1 MASIDTG
8 GDKAEKG
15 KPKKETLRVDFTPM
29 VDMNMLLITFFMLVT
44 TLSKPQVMEIA
55 MPTDQKVEDEQAPK
69 VKESKAITLLLGEN
83 DKVYYYLGKLDER
96 AYNDYTV
103 LKETT
108 YSSNTSNEGLRSIL
122 LERNADAVNR
132 MRELKLERAEK
143 GNRMPEEEFRERSKD
158 IKGDVDALTVIIK
171 PTETS
176 NYKNLVDALD
186 EMQICSVGKYAIVDV
201 TEGDLFLVENYKTQG
216 AFGSANLAPRNQ

>member
-8 GDKAEKG
+8 GDEVKKG
-15 KPKKETLRVDFTPM
+15 KPKQETLRVDFTPM

-44 TLSKPQVMEIA
+44 TLSKPQVMDIA
-55 MPTDQKVEDEQAPK
+55 MPSDQKIEDALAPK
-69 VKESKAITLLLGEN
+69 VKESRAITLLLGED
-83 DKVYYYLGKLDER
+83 DKIYYYLGKLDES
-96 AYNDYTV
+96 AYSDYTV

-122 LERNADAVNR
+122 LERNAEAVNQ
-132 MRELKLERAEK
+132 MRDLKLERADK
-143 GNRMPEEEFRERSKD
+143 GNRMSEEEFNERSRE

-171 PTETS
+171 PMATS

-201 TEGDLFLVENYKTQG
+201 TEGDFFLVENYKAQG
-216 AFGSANLAPRNQ
+216 AYSSVK

>member
-1 MASIDTG
+1 MANIDTG
-8 GDKAEKG
+8 GGKVQKG
-15 KPKKETLRVDFTPM
+15 KPKKVTLRVDFTPM

-55 MPTDQKVEDEQAPK
+55 MPSDQKVEENQAPK
-69 VKESKAITLLLGEN
+69 VKESRAITLLLGEG
-83 DKVYYYLGKLDER
+83 DKVYYYPGKLDES
-96 AYNDYTV
+96 AYSDYTV

-108 YSSNTSNEGLRSIL
+108 YSSNTSNEGLRGIL
-122 LERNADAVNR
+122 LERNGEAVNR
-132 MRELKLERAEK
+132 MRELKLERVEK
-143 GNRMPEEEFRERSKD
+143 GNKMPEEEFRERSKE

-171 PTETS
+171 PMAAS

-201 TEGDLFLVENYKTQG
+201 TDGDRFLVENYKTKG
-216 AFGSANLAPRNQ
+216 AFGAANLAPRKQ

>member
-1 MASIDTG
+1 MANIDTG
-8 GDKAEKG
+8 EDNAKKG

-55 MPTDQKVEDEQAPK
+55 MPSDQKVADEQAPK
-69 VKESKAITLLLGEN
+69 VKESKAITLLLGEE
-83 DKVYYYLGKLDER
+83 DKVYYYLGNLDEN

-122 LERNADAVNR
+122 LERNADAVTR
-132 MRELKLERAEK
+132 MRDLKLERSEK
-143 GNRMPEEEFRERSKD
+143 GNRMPEEEFRERSKE
-158 IKGDVDALTVIIK
+158 IKGNMDALTVIIK
-171 PTETS
+171 PMATS

-186 EMQICSVGKYAIVDV
+186 EMQICSVGKYAIMDV
-201 TEGDLFLVENYKTQG
+201 TEGERFLVENYKTQG
-216 AFGSANLAPRNQ
+216 AFGAANLVPDNQ

>member
-8 GDKAEKG
+8 GGEVQKG
-15 KPKKETLRVDFTPM
+15 KPKKETIRVDFTPM

-55 MPTDQKVEDEQAPK
+55 MPTDQKIEEDQTPK
-69 VKESKAITLLLGEN
+69 VKESKAITLLLGED
-83 DKVYYYLGKLDER
+83 DKVYYYVGKLDES
-96 AYNDYTV
+96 AYSDYTT

-122 LERNADAVNR
+122 LERNSDAVIKIR
-132 MRELKLERAEK
+132 DLKIEK
-143 GNRMPEEEFRERSKD
+143 ADRGSKMPEEEFRERSKEIKAD
-158 IKGDVDALTVIIK
+158 IDALTVVIK
-171 PTETS
+171 PMETS
-176 NYKNLVDALD
+176 TYKNMVDALD

-201 TEGDLFLVENYKTQG
+201 TDGDRFLLENYKTRG
-216 AFGSANLAPRNQ
+216 AFGAVNLAPRN

>member
-1 MASIDTG
+1 MANIDTG
-8 GDKAEKG
+8 GDSEKKG

-44 TLSKPQVMEIA
+44 TLSKPQVMDIA
-55 MPTDQKVEDEQAPK
+55 MPSDQKVQDDQAPK
-69 VKESKAITLLLGEN
+69 VKESKAITLLLGEE
-83 DKVYYYLGKLDER
+83 DKVYYYQGKLDEN

-103 LKETT
+103 LKETS
-108 YSSNTSNEGLRSIL
+108 YSSNTSNEGLRNIL
-122 LERNADAVNR
+122 LERNANAVNR

-143 GNRMPEEEFRERSKD
+143 GNKMSEEEFKERSQE

-171 PTETS
+171 PMKTS

-201 TEGDLFLVENYKTQG
+201 TEGEHILVENYRNRG
-216 AFGSANLAPRNQ
+216 ASGAENAAPQSR

>member
-1 MASIDTG
+1 MANIDTG
-8 GDKAEKG
+8 GGKAQKG
-15 KPKKETLRVDFTPM
+15 KPKKITLRVDFTPM

-55 MPTDQKVEDEQAPK
+55 MPSDQKVEEDQAPK
-69 VKESKAITLLLGEN
+69 VKESKAITLLLGGE
-83 DKVYYYLGKLDER
+83 DKVYYYPGKLDES
-96 AYNDYTV
+96 AYSDYTV

-122 LERNADAVNR
+122 LERNENAVNR

-143 GNRMPEEEFRERSKD
+143 GNKMPEEEFRERSKD
-158 IKGDVDALTVIIK
+158 IKGDMNALTVIIK
-171 PTETS
+171 PMSTS
-176 NYKNLVDALD
+176 NYKNLVDAID

-201 TEGDLFLVENYKTQG
+201 TDGDRFLVENYKTKG
-216 AFGSANLAPRNQ
+216 AYGAAHLAPRNQ

>member
-1 MASIDTG
+1 MANIDTG
-8 GDKAEKG
+8 GDEVKKG

-55 MPTDQKVEDEQAPK
+55 MPSDQKIEEDQAPK
-69 VKESKAITLLLGEN
+69 VKESKAITLLLGED
-83 DKVYYYLGKLDER
+83 DKVYYYLGKLDES
-96 AYNDYTV
+96 AYSDYTV

-108 YSSNTSNEGLRSIL
+108 YSTNTSNEGLRSIL
-122 LERNADAVNR
+122 LERNADAVAR
-132 MRELKLERAEK
+132 MRDLKLERAEK
-143 GNRMPEEEFRERSKD
+143 GNKMTEEEFRERSKD
-158 IKGDVDALTVIIK
+158 IKADIDALTVVIK
-171 PTETS
+171 PMATS

-201 TEGDLFLVENYKTQG
+201 TDGDHFLVENYKTKG
-216 AFGSANLAPRNQ
+216 AFGAANLAPRNP

>member
-1 MASIDTG
+1 MANIDTG
-8 GDKAEKG
+8 GDEVKKG
-15 KPKKETLRVDFTPM
+15 KPKQETLRVDFTPM

-44 TLSKPQVMEIA
+44 TLSKPQVMDIA
-55 MPTDQKVEDEQAPK
+55 MPSDQKIEDALAPK
-69 VKESKAITLLLGEN
+69 VKESRAITLLLGED
-83 DKVYYYLGKLDER
+83 DKVYYYLGKLDES
-96 AYNDYTV
+96 AYSDYTV

-122 LERNADAVNR
+122 LERNAEAVNQ
-132 MRELKLERAEK
+132 MRDLKLERAEK
-143 GNRMPEEEFRERSKD
+143 GNRMSEEEFNERSRE

-171 PTETS
+171 PMANS

-201 TEGDLFLVENYKTQG
+201 TEGDLFLVENYKAQG
-216 AFGSANLAPRNQ
+216 AYSSVK